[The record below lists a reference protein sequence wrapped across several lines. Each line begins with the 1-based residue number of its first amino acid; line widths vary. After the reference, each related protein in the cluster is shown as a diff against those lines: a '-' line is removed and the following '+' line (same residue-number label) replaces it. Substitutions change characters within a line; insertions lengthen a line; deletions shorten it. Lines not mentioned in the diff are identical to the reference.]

1 MQLVF
6 DIETNGLL
14 PDVNTLHV
22 CCTYDLD
29 TKEEWYSTDPQEIT
43 SHLSKATHLIGHNIL
58 DYDLPVLEK
67 ITGFKPNDKTRI
79 TDTLVLSRLSNPD
92 RRCHPKQLK
101 DGYKAGPHSLGAW
114 GYRVGVGKPEH
125 EDWSTYSEDM
135 LRRCKADVRINAKIY
150 DILIEETKDFGES
163 VELEHHIQRI
173 ISQQER
179 DGVFFDRDAAVRYI
193 EQLGSKICEIDER
206 LQSGLPRHARRV
218 GVEIKK
224 PFKKDGTLSKAV
236 LDWAEGSYTTR
247 GTTLHII
254 CNDGTRKPT
263 PGQIDTP
270 LQYAVAG
277 PFTRIEWVSPD
288 LNSDKQVK
296 DWLLSIGWKPTE
308 WNVSPTTGARTSP
321 KLTEDSFKSLPE
333 NIGESLKERVTCRH
347 RRSQIQG
354 WLAAVRPDGC
364 IGAGA
369 NPMGT
374 PTGRMRHRKVV
385 NVPKASSFPKT
396 YIDDEGNKQPHSK
409 AGQLWYWCE
418 ACPHTGA
425 VQPLPFGTEMRS
437 LFTHRPRRSIVG
449 HDASGLELRMLA
461 HYMNDKEFTEQ
472 VLYGDIHSY
481 NQRLAGL
488 PTRDSAKTF
497 IYAFIYG
504 AGDAKLGSIV
514 DGTAADGARLRAQ
527 FLSALPKLGQLIDKV
542 KRAAKRGYL
551 VGLDGRKVWMR
562 RNDNSEVMTHKA
574 LNTLLQCAGAV
585 VMKKSLQLLT
595 ESAKGLDYIKVIDM
609 HDEGQADVSEKDA
622 ELYAQLAVQSII
634 DAGKHFNLN
643 IPLDG
648 EAKIGNNWAETH

>member
-29 TKEEWYSTDPQEIT
+29 TKEEWYSTDPDEII
-43 SHLSKATHLIGHNIL
+43 SHLSKATHLIGHNII
-58 DYDLPVLEK
+58 DYDLPVLEL

-79 TDTLVLSRLSNPD
+79 TDTLILSRLGNPD
-92 RRCHPKQLK
+92 RLCHSQQLR

-114 GYRVGVGKPEH
+114 GYRIGVGKPDH
-125 EDWSTYSEDM
+125 EDWSTYSEAM
-135 LRRCKADVRINAKIY
+135 LHRCKEDVRINARIY
-150 DILIEETKDFGES
+150 DILVEETKDYGES
-163 VELEHHIQRI
+163 IALEHTIQRI
-173 ISQQER
+173 ISKQER
-179 DGVFFDRDAAVRYI
+179 DGVFFDTERAEQAV
-193 EQLGSKICEIDER
+193 EELGNRIRIIDER
-206 LQSGLPRHARRV
+206 LASRLPAHPRRV
-218 GVEIKK
+218 GVEVKK
-224 PFKKDGTLSKAV
+224 PFKKDGTLTKAV
-236 LDWAEGSYTTR
+236 LDFGLS
-247 GTTLHII
+247 
-254 CNDGTRKPT
+254 N
-263 PGQIDTP
+263 
-270 LQYAVAG
+270 VSG

-296 DWLLSIGWKPTE
+296 EWLLSIGWKPTE
-308 WNVSPTTGARTSP
+308 WNKSPKTGDRTSP
-321 KLTEDSFKSLPE
+321 KLTEESFNSLPE
-333 NIGESLKERVTCRH
+333 HIGESLKERVTWRH

-354 WLAAVRPDGC
+354 WLDAVRPDGC

-369 NPMGT
+369 NPLGT
-374 PTGRMRHRKVV
+374 PTGRMRHRRVV
-385 NVPKASSFPKT
+385 NVPKAADF
-396 YIDDEGNKQPHSK
+396 I
-409 AGQLWYWCE
+409 
-418 ACPHTGA
+418 
-425 VQPLPFGTEMRS
+425 PFGKEMRA
-437 LFTHRPRRSIVG
+437 LFRARPGRKFVG

-461 HYMNDKEFTEQ
+461 HYMNDTEFTEQ

-527 FLSALPKLGQLIDKV
+527 FLSALPKLGELINKV

-551 VGLDGRKVWMR
+551 VGLDGRKIWMR
-562 RNDNSEVMTHKA
+562 RNDNGEVMVHKA

-585 VMKKSLQLLT
+585 IMKKSLEILT
-595 ESAKGLDYIKVIDM
+595 DTAKDLDYIKVIDM

-622 ELYAQLAVQSII
+622 ELYSTLAVQSII

-648 EAKIGNNWAETH
+648 EAKIGHNWAETH

>member
-14 PDVNTLHV
+14 PGVNTLHV

-125 EDWSTYSEDM
+125 EDWATYSEDM

-173 ISQQER
+173 ISKQER
-179 DGVFFDRDAAVRYI
+179 DGVYFDRDAAVRYI
-193 EQLGSKICEIDER
+193 EQLGSKIREIDER

-236 LDWAEGSYTTR
+236 LDWYL
-247 GTTLHII
+247 LHE
-254 CNDGTRKPT
+254 DGNWDQVK
-263 PGQIDTP
+263 
-270 LQYAVAG
+270 G

-308 WNVSPTTGARTSP
+308 WNVSPTTGDRTSP

-354 WLAAVRPDGC
+354 WLDAVRPDGC

-374 PTGRMRHRKVV
+374 PTGRMRHRRVV
-385 NVPKASSFPKT
+385 NVPKAADF
-396 YIDDEGNKQPHSK
+396 I
-409 AGQLWYWCE
+409 L
-418 ACPHTGA
+418 
-425 VQPLPFGTEMRS
+425 FGKEMRS
-437 LFTHRPRRSIVG
+437 LFRARLGRKFVG

-514 DGTAADGARLRAQ
+514 DGTAADGARLRSQ